1 MTEKEAIKYLEIMKL
16 GTEDNSVGEIQKE
29 MYDMA
34 IKALEKQ
41 IPKKPNEKLG
51 LYECPIC
58 NSGVGFRVGFRSD
71 EVCYEGFNYCS
82 NCGQAIDRGEKE

>member
-1 MTEKEAIKYLEIMKL
+1 MTEKEAIKVLD
-16 GTEDNSVGEIQKE
+16 GTEAVLLNRDENEYQKAIIL
-29 MYDMA
+29 A

-58 NSGVGFRVGFRSD
+58 TSGVGFRVGCRSD